1 MTEMANHDCFSVAF
15 IENMSVLER
24 GIVRVRWSQC
34 TGRLTFVHRAE
45 WKFTLCNQFTCHK
58 VITWEQIWK
67 IRLAICLL
75 YFV

>member
-1 MTEMANHDCFSVAF
+1 MHNLQCTKTMTEMANHDCFSVAF

-45 WKFTLCNQFTCHK
+45 
-58 VITWEQIWK
+58 
-67 IRLAICLL
+67 
-75 YFV
+75 